1 MSDETPTPTTDAPT
15 PTPEFQEMTTAD
27 ADAVAPTDPAPA
39 PDAPAE
45 PPAPTPRALA
55 RKAERDALKAR
66 SRLQKAEEAEARAAA
81 MSAEI
86 ATLRELA
93 AKLQSDD
100 PFVRAEAARVD
111 VEALAKHLIESD
123 TPEARVKKVIA
134 EERATEEA
142 MRVEQQRAHARS
154 MQESEEAGFVRDA
167 GGNALIKALLAADDD
182 DGEPVLSRTELLAQ
196 GYRVAAKVKSEL
208 VAKGERREITN
219 QEILARLESR
229 YRQRLAV
236 QAAPE
241 QAPAKPAA
249 KPVNGAAGAR
259 NAGAP
264 RAAPRTT
271 HEIRA
276 RLAELMESLQMATID
291 IAAVQNN
298 LKIVYAEGMEYL
310 GYDARPLFGM
320 IPKVTE
326 FVGKNFTYAVQNAN
340 NQGRSANFVK
350 AGVNSGAN
358 KYNDFVILRR
368 RNYGRFTIDGEVLA
382 SSKGKGAFVDEI
394 TATIE
399 GTINTFS
406 DDVAANLYRSG
417 SGSRGVVGSFPT
429 PNTLQLTNPT
439 DAACFDVGMVLQLS
453 ATDGGT
459 VVRVG
464 TAAITE
470 IDRENGI
477 LTTGGAGWVA
487 QIPGAVAADFIFT
500 DGDYDAK
507 IQGLKDWIP
516 ASTAGLA
523 TPFNGVVRS
532 VDPVRLAG
540 QRFNGGGA
548 PYEETINNAAGQL
561 VQQGGSK
568 CDHLFMSPVDM
579 QSWVNALTNRIRE
592 PRPAA
597 TGMAMGSKG
606 PIAEVGYQGIQVTTP
621 MGKIIKV
628 FGDPWCPVGTAYVLT
643 MDSWVLKSTSKVP
656 DFLDFDKAGQI
667 LRVADED
674 AYEGRIGCY
683 ANLYCKRPKD
693 NMVIT
698 W

>member
-1 MSDETPTPTTDAPT
+1 
-15 PTPEFQEMTTAD
+15 MT
-27 ADAVAPTDPAPA
+27 
-39 PDAPAE
+39 
-45 PPAPTPRALA
+45 
-55 RKAERDALKAR
+55 
-66 SRLQKAEEAEARAAA
+66 
-81 MSAEI
+81 
-86 ATLRELA
+86 
-93 AKLQSDD
+93 
-100 PFVRAEAARVD
+100 
-111 VEALAKHLIESD
+111 
-123 TPEARVKKVIA
+123 
-134 EERATEEA
+134 
-142 MRVEQQRAHARS
+142 
-154 MQESEEAGFVRDA
+154 
-167 GGNALIKALLAADDD
+167 
-182 DGEPVLSRTELLAQ
+182 
-196 GYRVAAKVKSEL
+196 
-208 VAKGERREITN
+208 
-219 QEILARLESR
+219 
-229 YRQRLAV
+229 
-236 QAAPE
+236 
-241 QAPAKPAA
+241 
-249 KPVNGAAGAR
+249 
-259 NAGAP
+259 
-264 RAAPRTT
+264 
-271 HEIRA
+271 
-276 RLAELMESLQMATID
+276 
-291 IAAVQNN
+291 
-298 LKIVYAEGMEYL
+298 
-310 GYDARPLFGM
+310 
-320 IPKVTE
+320 
-326 FVGKNFTYAVQNAN
+326 
-340 NQGRSANFVK
+340 
-350 AGVNSGAN
+350 
-358 KYNDFVILRR
+358 
-368 RNYGRFTIDGEVLA
+368 
-382 SSKGKGAFVDEI
+382 
-394 TATIE
+394 
-399 GTINTFS
+399 
-406 DDVAANLYRSG
+406 
-417 SGSRGVVGSFPT
+417 
-429 PNTLQLTNPT
+429 
-439 DAACFDVGMVLQLS
+439 LQLS

-464 TAAITE
+464 TATITE
-470 IDRENGI
+470 IDREQGI

-500 DGDYDAK
+500 DGDYDQK

-540 QRFNGGGA
+540 QRFVGGGA

-597 TGMAMGSKG
+597 SGVAMGSKG

-698 W
+698 WLSLVRAASFRTISGRRNRARRCTLWCCSRQHPPLRSSLLALTSCRSWGSSRWGCIGSR